1 MRPGPFEMASLP
13 WVLKRWILFLP
24 LWLLGLRSFSFVHQF
39 KTSWT
44 LHQREISLASCQ
56 EPFLPSAYE
65 CCWVPAFGKHHEVP
79 PSTLPPQ
86 VPQETCERYQMHW
99 PSSLSFSQTATS
111 LTQSAAGHSTDFQ
124 FLPHIYA
131 APVAR
136 ATDSGSA
143 FC

>member
-13 WVLKRWILFLP
+13 WVPKRWILFLP
-24 LWLLGLRSFSFVHQF
+24 LWLLGLRSFFFVHQF

-56 EPFLPSAYE
+56 EPSLPSAYE

-79 PSTLPPQ
+79 FSTLPPQ
-86 VPQETCERYQMHW
+86 VPQETSKSYQMHW
-99 PSSLSFSQTATS
+99 PSSLSFSQTAPS
-111 LTQSAAGHSTDFQ
+111 LTQSVAGHSTDFQ
-124 FLPHIYA
+124 VLRHIYA
-131 APVAR
+131 IPVAG